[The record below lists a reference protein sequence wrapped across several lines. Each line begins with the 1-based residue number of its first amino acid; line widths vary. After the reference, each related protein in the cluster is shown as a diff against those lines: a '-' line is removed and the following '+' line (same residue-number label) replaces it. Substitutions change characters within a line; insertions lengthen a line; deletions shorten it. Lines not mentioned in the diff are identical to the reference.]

1 MDENVSKALSSVS
14 IALLII
20 TAVTLFFMLYRKNS
34 VITEI
39 VSNNITE
46 RGPVYRTKNHEP
58 GQGKV
63 SGAIIIASVSN
74 GLETDISINS
84 VTVPKTVDIN
94 IFDFNLVNP
103 SAMYSVEYVINSSG
117 EVILVKYQESGG
129 ER

>member
-58 GQGKV
+58 GQDKV